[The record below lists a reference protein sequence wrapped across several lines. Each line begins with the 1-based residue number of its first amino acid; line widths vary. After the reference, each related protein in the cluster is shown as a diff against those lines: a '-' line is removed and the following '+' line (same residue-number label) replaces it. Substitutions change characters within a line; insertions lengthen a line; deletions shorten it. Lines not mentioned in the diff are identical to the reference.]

1 MQLRKKNDV
10 IVVPQQIQPAPHSRV
25 KEIKDYYTNRGRQR
39 FAVSEQFEKDFLK
52 HKRAIQKV

>member
-10 IVVPQQIQPAPHSRV
+10 IVVPQQIQPAPR
-25 KEIKDYYTNRGRQR
+25 RRQR
-39 FAVSEQFEKDFLK
+39 FTVSEQFEKDFLE